1 MTRFYDNN
9 AISIIEVGRILLIY
23 RKPQQKRTRKTK
35 QNKGNIFDVELL
47 VCLGSFTVYY
57 WV

>member
-23 RKPQQKRTRKTK
+23 RKPQQKRTRKTT

-47 VCLGSFTVYY
+47 VCLVSFTVYY

>member
-9 AISIIEVGRILLIY
+9 AISIIEVGIILLIY

-47 VCLGSFTVYY
+47 VCLVSFTVYH